1 MLKID
6 LGAGN
11 LCSNKIDRYKRYLGN
26 NYNPSDYIGV
36 DIRQNSGVDKVCDFE
51 TEKLPFTDNSVD
63 EIVTIHTLE
72 HVHKLEHVIQECHRI
87 LKPNGSLLFMEHG
100 LAPEIK
106 IQKWQHRLTPG
117 WKKIGGGCH
126 LNRNIEELIQNAGF
140 QFKDLKKKYIKGP
153 KIAAFQYYGEAIKN

>member
-72 HVHKLEHVIQECHRI
+72 HIHIVCNASMTEFVSRFVVVPTCPCPFIFWE
-87 LKPNGSLLFMEHG
+87 
-100 LAPEIK
+100 
-106 IQKWQHRLTPG
+106 
-117 WKKIGGGCH
+117 
-126 LNRNIEELIQNAGF
+126 NR
-140 QFKDLKKKYIKGP
+140 
-153 KIAAFQYYGEAIKN
+153 